1 MDLILY
7 NPLSK
12 NSKSNVQTHKLVR
25 QYKTNKIP
33 FRLKSILKIDD
44 IKEYLDNKKEIDK
57 VILLGG
63 DGTINRFINDT
74 VNYTF
79 SQDIYLKK
87 NGSGNDYM
95 RSLKGSDIEPQYIM
109 ESTYDTGFKTHFI
122 NGTGMGVDG
131 YVGYLVDQNIKKG
144 IFGYFKST
152 IKALLK
158 YIPEPLTLTIDG
170 EVYKFE
176 KTYLV
181 TMNNGRYFGGGM
193 KIAPPGNINDEYLD
207 VVVAHSA
214 SRLTLIFI
222 FLTIYLGKHIKFKK
236 YVFHKRG
243 KHIKAEYT
251 TPQITQADG
260 ENYYDITTIEAKSTG
275 KQIHFKYYE

>member
-44 IKEYLDNKKEIDK
+44 IKSYLDKKKEIDK

-63 DGTINRFINDT
+63 DGTVNRFVNDIVDYNLT
-74 VNYTF
+74 
-79 SQDIYLKK
+79 QDIILKP

-95 RSLKGSDIEPQYIM
+95 RSLVDRDNKPQYIM
-109 ESTYDTGFKTHFI
+109 ESVYDTGFKTHFI

-131 YVGYLVDQNIKKG
+131 YVGYLVDQNVKKG

-152 IKALLK
+152 IKALLT

-170 EVYKFE
+170 EVHKFE
-176 KTYLV
+176 KAYLV

-193 KIAPPGNINDEYLD
+193 KVAPQGNINDEYLD
-207 VVVAHSA
+207 VMVAHSA
-214 SRLTLIFI
+214 NKLQLIYI
-222 FLTIYLGKHIKFKK
+222 FLNIYLGRHIKFKK
-236 YVFHKRG
+236 YVFFKKG
-243 KHIKAEYT
+243 KHIKAEFT

-260 ENYYDITTIEAKSTG
+260 ENYYDITTIEVKSTG
-275 KQIHFKYYE
+275 KQIHFKCFE

>member
-25 QYKTNKIP
+25 QYKKNKTP
-33 FRLKSILKIDD
+33 FRLKSILKIAD

-63 DGTINRFINDT
+63 DGTVNRFINDT
-74 VNYTF
+74 VDYTF
-79 SQDIYLKK
+79 TQDVYLKP

-95 RSLKGSDIEPQYIM
+95 RSLEKRDKDPQYIM
-109 ESTYDTGFKTHFI
+109 ESVYDTGFKTRFI

-131 YVGYLVDQNIKKG
+131 YVGYLVDQNVNKG
-144 IFGYFKST
+144 VYGYFRST
-152 IKALLK
+152 IKALLT
-158 YIPEPLTLTIDG
+158 YIPEPMTLTVDG
-170 EVYKFE
+170 KVTKFE
-176 KTYLV
+176 KCYLV

-193 KIAPPGNINDEYLD
+193 KVAPKGNINDENLD
-207 VVVAHSA
+207 VIVAHSA
-214 SRLTLIFI
+214 GKLRLIFI
-222 FLTIYLGKHIKFKK
+222 FLTIYLGKHTRFKK
-236 YVFHKRG
+236 YVYSTKG
-243 KHIKAEYT
+243 KHIKAEFT

-260 ENYYDITTIEAKSTG
+260 ENYYDITSMEVKSTG
-275 KQIHFKYYE
+275 KQIHFKCFN

>member
-1 MDLILY
+1 MDLIFY

-25 QYKTNKIP
+25 KYKTNKIP

-44 IKEYLDNKKEIDK
+44 IKAYLDNKKDIDK

-63 DGTINRFINDT
+63 DGTVNHFINDIVDYNLT
-74 VNYTF
+74 
-79 SQDIYLKK
+79 QDIILKP

-95 RSLKGSDIEPQYIM
+95 RSLVDKDKEPQYIM
-109 ESTYDTGFKTHFI
+109 ESVYDTGFKTHFI

-131 YVGYLVDQNIKKG
+131 YVGYLVDQNINKG
-144 IFGYFKST
+144 VFGYFRST
-152 IKALLK
+152 IKALLT
-158 YIPEPLTLTIDG
+158 YIPEPLTVTIDG
-170 EVYKFE
+170 EVHKFE
-176 KTYLV
+176 KAYLV

-193 KIAPPGNINDEYLD
+193 KVAPQGNINDEYLD

-214 SRLTLIFI
+214 NKLQLIFI

-236 YVFHKRG
+236 YIFFKKG

-260 ENYYDITTIEAKSTG
+260 ENYYDITSIEAKSTG
-275 KQIHFKYYE
+275 KQIHFKCFE

>member
-12 NSKSNVQTHKLVR
+12 NSKSNIQTHKLVR
-25 QYKTNKIP
+25 QYKKNKTP

-44 IKEYLDNKKEIDK
+44 IKKYLNNKKEINK

-63 DGTINRFINDT
+63 DGTINRFVNDIVDYDIT
-74 VNYTF
+74 
-79 SQDIYLKK
+79 QDIIIKP
-87 NGSGNDYM
+87 NGSGNDYK
-95 RSLKGSDIEPQYIM
+95 RSLIDYDNKPQYIM
-109 ESTYDTGFKTHFI
+109 ESTYDTGFKTYFI

-131 YVGYLVDQNIKKG
+131 YVGYLIDKGQKKG
-144 IFGYFKST
+144 IFGYFIST
-152 IKALLK
+152 IKALLT

-170 EVYKFE
+170 EQFKFE

-181 TMNNGRYFGGGM
+181 TINNGKYFGGGM
-193 KIAPPGNINDEYLD
+193 KIAPNGNINDELLD

-214 SRLTLIFI
+214 NKLLLIFI
-222 FLTIYLGKHIKFKK
+222 FLTIYLGKHIKFEK
-236 YVFHKRG
+236 YIFYKRG
-243 KHIKAEYT
+243 KHIKAEFT

-260 ENYYDITTIEAKSTG
+260 ENYYDITSIEAKSTG
-275 KQIHFKYYE
+275 KQIHFKCFE

>member
-25 QYKTNKIP
+25 KYKMNKTP

-74 VNYTF
+74 VYYNLT
-79 SQDIYLKK
+79 QDIFLKP

-95 RSLKGSDIEPQYIM
+95 RSLEVHDKEPQYIF
-109 ESTYDTGFKTHFI
+109 ESVYDTGFKTHFI
-122 NGTGMGVDG
+122 NSTGMGVDG
-131 YVGYLVDQNIKKG
+131 FVGYLIDQGSNKG
-144 IFGYFKST
+144 FYGYFKNA
-152 IKALLK
+152 IKAILT
-158 YIPEPLTLTIDG
+158 YIPEPLTITLDG
-170 EVYKFE
+170 EVHKFE
-176 KTYLV
+176 SAYLV
-181 TMNNGRYFGGGM
+181 VMGSGKYFGGGM
-193 KIAPPGNINDEYLD
+193 KVAPHGNINDEDID
-207 VVVAHSA
+207 VIVAHSCGK
-214 SRLTLIFI
+214 LKLILI
-222 FLTIYLGKHIKFKK
+222 FLTIYMGKHIKFKK
-236 YVFHKRG
+236 NIFYKKA
-243 KHIKAEYT
+243 KHVKAVYT

-260 ENYYDITTIEAKSTG
+260 ENYYDITSIEAKSTG
-275 KQIHFKYYE
+275 KQIHFKVFE

>member
-44 IKEYLDNKKEIDK
+44 IKLYLDKKKEIDK

-63 DGTINRFINDT
+63 DGTVNHFINDIIDYNLT
-74 VNYTF
+74 
-79 SQDIYLKK
+79 QDIILKP

-95 RSLKGSDIEPQYIM
+95 RSLVDKDKEPQYIM
-109 ESTYDTGFKTHFI
+109 ESVYDTGYKTHFI
-122 NGTGMGVDG
+122 NSTGMGVDG
-131 YVGYLVDQNIKKG
+131 FVGYLVDQNVRKG
-144 IFGYFKST
+144 VFGYFKST
-152 IKALLK
+152 IKALLT

-170 EVYKFE
+170 EVHKFE
-176 KTYLV
+176 KAYLV

-193 KIAPPGNINDEYLD
+193 KVAPQGNINDEYLD
-207 VVVAHSA
+207 VIVAHSA
-214 SRLTLIFI
+214 NKLQLIFI
-222 FLTIYLGKHIKFKK
+222 FLTIYLGKHTKFKK
-236 YVFHKRG
+236 YVFFKKG

-260 ENYYDITTIEAKSTG
+260 ENYYDITTIEVKSTG
-275 KQIHFKYYE
+275 KQIHFKCFE